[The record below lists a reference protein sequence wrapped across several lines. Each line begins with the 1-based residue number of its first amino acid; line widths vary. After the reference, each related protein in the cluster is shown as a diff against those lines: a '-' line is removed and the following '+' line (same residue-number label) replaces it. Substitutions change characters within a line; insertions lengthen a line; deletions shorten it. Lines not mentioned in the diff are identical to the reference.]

1 MKKLVCCWLT
11 LLSLLFVCGQ
21 TLKAQEGKFTYSV
34 QKIWDRGTH
43 AAFTSL
49 VEFKGKYY
57 CSFRE
62 GFSHIFDENGDAEGR
77 IIVLESKNGKSWKPV
92 LDEGIDGIDCRDPKL
107 CVTPDGR
114 LMLIFGGSMYRNR
127 KLMGQQGYVMFSSD
141 GKTFTEPEKISLN
154 PDPANDRNWMWRVTW
169 NGNTGYGVSYG
180 FGPAGYTLIL
190 YKTGD
195 GIHYDQ
201 LKAFDFDGF
210 PNETT
215 LRFTPDGKMLMMVR
229 RDEGDRIGFWG
240 VADPPYTDWDI
251 KRMPLQ
257 IGGQD
262 FIILEDGTIL
272 AGTRSYAIGNHCKTV
287 ILRGTSEG
295 DFEEVFVLPS
305 DGATSYPGLLVV
317 GKELWVSYY
326 STASVPGKAA
336 IYLARIP
343 LSAIR

>member
-1 MKKLVCCWLT
+1 MKKLVYCWLT
-11 LLSLLFVCGQ
+11 LLPLLFVCGQ

-62 GFSHIFDENGDAEGR
+62 GFSHIFDENGDAEGQ
-77 IIVLESKNGKSWKPV
+77 IIVLESKDGKSWKPV

-114 LMLIFGGSMYRNR
+114 LMLIFGGSMYRNC

-141 GKTFTEPEKISLN
+141 GKTFTAPEKISLN
-154 PDPANDRNWMWRVTW
+154 PNPANERNWMWRVTW

-190 YKTGD
+190 YKTSD

-229 RDEGDRIGFWG
+229 RDEGDRIGLWG

-287 ILRGTSEG
+287 ILRGTIEG

-305 DGATSYPGLLVV
+305 DGDTSYPGLLVV

-326 STASVPGKAA
+326 STASVPGKSA